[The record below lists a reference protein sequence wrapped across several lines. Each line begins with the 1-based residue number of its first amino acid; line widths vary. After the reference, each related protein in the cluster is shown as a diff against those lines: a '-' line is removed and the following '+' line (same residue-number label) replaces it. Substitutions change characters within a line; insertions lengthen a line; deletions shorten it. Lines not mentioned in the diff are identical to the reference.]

1 MATVAV
7 KIKIMPVSPETDL
20 EKIKIRVK
28 EKMEREGI
36 KKPMFEVQPVAFGLK
51 ALIVTFGWPEEKEL
65 EKFENSLK
73 EIEGTNSTE
82 VVDMRRAIG

>member
-20 EKIKIRVK
+20 EKIKIRVI